1 MKIIN
6 DVLNVQEDSGEGLR
20 QGKRTPEQPEAC
32 NITHVVV
39 VHEMDFHFSGLT
51 FASLFMRYLM
61 MRRATYM
68 I

>member
-39 VHEMDFHFSGLT
+39 VHEMPYFPG
-51 FASLFMRYLM
+51 AK
-61 MRRATYM
+61 RRGN
-68 I
+68 